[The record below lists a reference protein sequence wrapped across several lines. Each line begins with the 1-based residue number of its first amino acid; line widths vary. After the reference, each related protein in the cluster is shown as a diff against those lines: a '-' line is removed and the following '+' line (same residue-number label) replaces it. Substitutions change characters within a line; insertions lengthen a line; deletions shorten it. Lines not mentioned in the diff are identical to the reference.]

1 VVPALAV
8 LAQAAVA
15 LLLAVAIAVVPG
27 RAAGRVRPGPSLRT
41 E

>member
-8 LAQAAVA
+8 LAEAP
-15 LLLAVAIAVVPG
+15 LLAVVIAVVPG
-27 RAAGRVRPGPSLRT
+27 RAAGRVRPAASLGT